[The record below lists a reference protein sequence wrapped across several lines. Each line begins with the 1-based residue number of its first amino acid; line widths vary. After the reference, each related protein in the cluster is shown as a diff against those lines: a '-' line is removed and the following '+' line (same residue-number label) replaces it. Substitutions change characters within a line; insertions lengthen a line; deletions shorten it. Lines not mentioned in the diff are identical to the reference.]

1 MDRKTYLSIPV
12 VLIGALI
19 LAILGIVAWV
29 ILAIPLLVKP
39 DAVPDPRSVVMNSI
53 TRHAIKNMMKGG
65 AASGKAAA

>member
-12 VLIGALI
+12 VLLGALI
-19 LAILGIVAWV
+19 LAILGLIAW
-29 ILAIPLLVKP
+29 IIMAIPLLVKP
-39 DAVPDPRSVVMNSI
+39 SLVPDPRAAIMNSI

>member
-12 VLIGALI
+12 VLIGAL
-19 LAILGIVAWV
+19 LLSILGLVAWV
-29 ILAIPLLVKP
+29 IVAIPLLVKP
-39 DAVPDPRSVVMNSI
+39 DIVPDPRSAVTNAI